1 MDRVMGIDYGM
12 SKVGIAVNDELNITA
27 MPITTIIHKGNEK
40 ILFCEIE
47 KYIKEYN
54 IKKIVVGMPLN
65 MNGTKGE
72 RVESTKK
79 FIDKIIHKF
88 NIQVDTIDER
98 LTTMYSN
105 RILNELG
112 VKSKKKKKV
121 EDTMSAVYIL
131 QNYIDK
137 TKNYGIL

>member
-1 MDRVMGIDYGM
+1 MDRIMGIDYGM

-27 MPITTIIHKGNEK
+27 IPIITIMHKGNDK
-40 ILFCEIE
+40 LLFCEIQ
-47 KYIKEYN
+47 KYIIQYN
-54 IKKIVVGMPLN
+54 IKKIIVGMPLN

-72 RVESTKK
+72 RVEATKN
-79 FIDKIIHKF
+79 FIEKLIHKF
-88 NIQVDTIDER
+88 KIEVDTIDER

-112 VKSKKKKKV
+112 VKSKKKKKI
-121 EDTMSAVYIL
+121 EDTMAAVYIL

-137 TKNYGIL
+137 NKNYGIL

>member
-1 MDRVMGIDYGM
+1 MERVMGIDYGM

-27 MPITTIIHKGNEK
+27 MPITTIMHKGNEK
-40 ILFCEIE
+40 LLFSEIE
-47 KYIKEYN
+47 KYIKQYN
-54 IKKIVVGMPLN
+54 IAKIVVGMPIN
-65 MNGTKGE
+65 MNGSKGE
-72 RVESTKK
+72 RVEATEK
-79 FIDKIIHKF
+79 FIQKIIHKF
-88 NIQVDTIDER
+88 KIEVDTIDER

-121 EDTMSAVYIL
+121 EDTMAAVYIL